1 MVKWLRLHLK
11 AGDAGL
17 IPMYLNGKK
26 KKKKHRSNIVI
37 NY

>member
-17 IPMYLNGKK
+17 IPTYLNGKK
-26 KKKKHRSNIVI
+26 KKKNTEAIL
-37 NY
+37 